1 MQGGSVDQKQQMSR
15 SMNVQEILNQSMGT
29 SGVNDKRL
37 KGSNMIN
44 QSQDVPSRMGLSGAM
59 VPNDQTG
66 RSQIDKYHT

>member
-1 MQGGSVDQKQQMSR
+1 MSR

-44 QSQDVPSRMGLSGAM
+44 QSQDVPSRMGLSAAM